1 MMPATMIPVRR
12 RVVAALAVCL
22 ALEGCS
28 VFRGLTAPSV
38 VVRSVELQVAERANE
53 NTPIAV
59 DLVYVSSSQ
68 TLQDD
73 VAKMTAEDWFTRKD
87 QVARDFRGELDVMSF
102 EPVPGQTIARKR
114 LASPKV
120 DDAAFLFARYRTAGS
135 HRYRL
140 TGDDTNI
147 TIVLGRDDFAVSNK

>member
-1 MMPATMIPVRR
+1 MMQAIITPSRR
-12 RVVAALAVCL
+12 RVVSALAVCL
-22 ALEGCS
+22 ALEGCA

-38 VVRSVELQVAERANE
+38 VVRNIELQVVEKANE

-59 DLVYVSSSQ
+59 DLVYLSSSQ
-68 TLQDD
+68 ALQDD

-87 QVARDFRGELDVMSF
+87 QVARDFPGELDVMSF
-102 EPVPGQTIARKR
+102 EPVPGQVIARRR
-114 LASPKV
+114 LARPKV
-120 DDAAFLFARYRTAGS
+120 NDAAFLFARYRTPGS

-147 TIVLGRDDFAVSNK
+147 VIVLGRDDFMVSSK